1 MKKFKL
7 HIEGEG
13 TAEELAVSLSRI
25 VKLLEAPVFEKVDV
39 SAFSDE
45 SLSTQ
50 INVVK

>member
-13 TAEELAVSLSRI
+13 TAEKLAVSLSRI
-25 VKLLEAPVFEKVDV
+25 VKLLETPVFEKVDV